1 MTRFELAASW
11 SQTRRSSQT
20 EPHPDVLQHHF
31 YEVVVPCA
39 LKNFFSLAQGKSYY
53 IIWSPICQ
61 HLFYKFLYFFS
72 KKDVIPENPLKM
84 RVFRPSTTCIFLF
97 FDYFQKNISKNISFP
112 QSNIQVFSVTN
123 TEFQFPAL
131 PLYTAPSP
139 HNLVCGLPVSEKKG
153 FPD

>member
-1 MTRFELAASW
+1 MSYNIISMKLSFLVLSRISFLSLKARVIILYGLPFVNTFFINFYIFFEKRCNSRKPA
-11 SQTRRSSQT
+11 
-20 EPHPDVLQHHF
+20 
-31 YEVVVPCA
+31 
-39 LKNFFSLAQGKSYY
+39 
-53 IIWSPICQ
+53 
-61 HLFYKFLYFFS
+61 
-72 KKDVIPENPLKM
+72 KM